1 MNGNKLETNLLV
13 MQGEVVQIEI
23 LRYTP
28 AGIPLLSFV
37 LRHLSEQPEAGM
49 QRRVECE
56 VNAVIMG
63 ELAEKSQG
71 IKAGALLKVAGFI
84 ARRSLKSTQ
93 LVLHIN
99 TLEMI

>member
-1 MNGNKLETNLLV
+1 
-13 MQGEVVQIEI
+13 
-23 LRYTP
+23 
-28 AGIPLLSFV
+28 
-37 LRHLSEQPEAGM
+37 M

-71 IKAGALLKVAGFI
+71 IKTGALLKVTGFI

>member
-1 MNGNKLETNLLV
+1 
-13 MQGEVVQIEI
+13 
-23 LRYTP
+23 
-28 AGIPLLSFV
+28 
-37 LRHLSEQPEAGM
+37 M

>member
-37 LRHLSEQPEAGM
+37 LRHLSEQSEAGM

-71 IKAGALLKVAGFI
+71 IKTGALLKVTGFI